1 MFEII
6 LPLVII
12 GSVMTVLYVV
22 AKTIMEYLI
31 IRKMSILEKKIE
43 PKGSEISHSLQVEN
57 GNVKSQEYKNISFYK
72 RINRMRK

>member
-43 PKGSEISHSLQVEN
+43 PKGSEISHSFYVEN
-57 GNVKSQEYKNISFYK
+57 GDVKSKAYKNISYYK
-72 RINRMRK
+72 KLIK